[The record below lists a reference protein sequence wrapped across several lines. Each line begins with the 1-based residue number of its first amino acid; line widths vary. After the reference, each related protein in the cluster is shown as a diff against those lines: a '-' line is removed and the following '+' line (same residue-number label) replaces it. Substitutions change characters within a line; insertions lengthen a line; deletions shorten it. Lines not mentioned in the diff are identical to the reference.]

1 MDGSYIVG
9 MFLGGLAILVVLVVL
24 PWLVFHYVTQ
34 WKRNATLTR
43 EDENLLDELHDLARR
58 LDERMCSIER
68 IMTAENPNWRS
79 VACDPATLGLAADA
93 STSTPAPGRIVSNQP
108 SRSLGR

>member
-1 MDGSYIVG
+1 MDPGEFMGFFI
-9 MFLGGLAILVVLVVL
+9 GGLAIVILFLGL
-24 PWLVFHYVTQ
+24 PWLIFHYVTQ
-34 WKRNATLTR
+34 WKKNATITR

-79 VACDPATLGLAADA
+79 IACDPAPLGITEDAPAA
-93 STSTPAPGRIVSNQP
+93 TGRIITNQP